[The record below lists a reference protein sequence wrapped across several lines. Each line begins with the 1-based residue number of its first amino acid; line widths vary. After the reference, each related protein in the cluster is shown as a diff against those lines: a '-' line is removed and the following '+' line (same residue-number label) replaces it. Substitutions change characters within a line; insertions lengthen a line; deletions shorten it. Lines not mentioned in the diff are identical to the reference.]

1 MTEAVSDKDI
11 MVEGLCSQ
19 AGHPKISR
27 GDLQVKKKRADKLS
41 RKGDSP
47 KGKRFIYPK
56 PDKPP
61 IRVRRSSSPDGKMN
75 IEVDSKFVT
84 MACSYHPE
92 ELKEWLID
100 HVKTLLIVG
109 FRGTD
114 PKDSEE
120 NLRLQMEEA
129 YVAPLQGLDPE
140 MQELVLVYGNFS
152 YETFTEMILSKMYQL
167 PELLVEQ
174 IHYKII
180 SVLDEKGH
188 VPFKVKAGARRMWDD
203 LVNEMGKVLK
213 EEWLNLKP
221 GPKEVTSK
229 IERAGMLAF
238 YKAQLGMCQ
247 SAKVLYRQIHSQ
259 DRRRNWRVKIKER
272 HPELDDVVIDNV
284 PDHKASEL
292 AILGTGKY
300 FKKIIG
306 RDFRGAEEVKRQL
319 GIARKEATEEAHDQ

>member
-1 MTEAVSDKDI
+1 MKKK
-11 MVEGLCSQ
+11 Q
-19 AGHPKISR
+19 AGES
-27 GDLQVKKKRADKLS
+27 S
-41 RKGDSP
+41 RKGGSP
-47 KGKRFIYPK
+47 RRKRFIYPK

-61 IRVRRSSSPDGKMN
+61 IKVRKSSLSDGKLN
-75 IEVDSKFVT
+75 IEVDSTFVT

-100 HVKTLLIVG
+100 HVKALLTVM

-114 PKDSEE
+114 PGDSEE
-120 NLRLQMEEA
+120 NLRLQAEEA
-129 YVAPLQGLDPE
+129 YASPLQNLDPE
-140 MQELVLVYGNFS
+140 LQELVVMYGNFS

-180 SVLDEKGH
+180 SMLDEEGR

-221 GPKEVTSK
+221 GPKEFTSRE
-229 IERAGMLAF
+229 ERAEMLAF

-247 SAKVLYRQIHSQ
+247 SAKMLYRQIYNEGRSGKWH
-259 DRRRNWRVKIKER
+259 VKIKER
-272 HPELDDVVIDNV
+272 YPELDAVVIDNI

-292 AILGTGKY
+292 AILGTGKH

-319 GIARKEATEEAHDQ
+319 GIARKEAKDYAHDQ